1 MITSAPWYVPNTVI
15 RHDLQVPTVK
25 EEIRRLSAHYNTRL
39 CTHPNLLAAQ
49 LLNPPTHRR
58 LKRHLPVD
66 LPYRF
71 SVQPQSC
78 NTTNYE
84 SVLIIIL
91 VPHQASTLPPRRVS
105 TVSHSPSPINLTQF
119 CLSITTDCK
128 INKGSCKKY
137 WAVDLS
143 FSCSR
148 NIKLISLYYH
158 K

>member
-25 EEIRRLSAHYNTRL
+25 EEICRLSAHYITRL
-39 CTHPNLLAAQ
+39 CTHPSLLATQ
-49 LLNPPTHRR
+49 LRNPPTDRR

-71 SVQPQSC
+71 PVQTQSS

-91 VPHQASTLPPRRVS
+91 VPHQAPTPLPRRGS
-105 TVSHSPSPINLTQF
+105 TVSHSPSPNNVTPF
-119 CLSITTDCK
+119 CLM
-128 INKGSCKKY
+128 
-137 WAVDLS
+137 
-143 FSCSR
+143 
-148 NIKLISLYYH
+148 YH
-158 K
+158 YRLQI